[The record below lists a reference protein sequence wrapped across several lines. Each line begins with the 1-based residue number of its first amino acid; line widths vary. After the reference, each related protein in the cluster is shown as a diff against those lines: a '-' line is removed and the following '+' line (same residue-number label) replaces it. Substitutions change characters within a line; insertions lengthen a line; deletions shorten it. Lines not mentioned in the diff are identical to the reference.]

1 MAAAVCAPGTYF
13 NVVSYGRLEAFA
25 NNIATRARSLGL
37 KRGDTV
43 AIFVKDQIFHLALI
57 LGMTQIG
64 MVTLSPGST
73 ALPAGFPID
82 AVVTDA
88 DAPFRNV
95 KRIIQADR
103 TWTTGDGTVPPL
115 QRDSEDNS
123 AVARIVLTSGTTG
136 DQKAVPLTHDD
147 ILKRL
152 LTYSI
157 GFGNQVSTCARM
169 FLDVGL
175 ITSFGF
181 TWTMYML
188 ARGGTVFFRGT
199 DPAET
204 MQAFGLY
211 DVECMVASP
220 AGTAEFLD
228 YYERSPTFGCP
239 FRVMLASG
247 SLLSRSLS
255 ERVRARMCSH
265 VMATYGASEVSP
277 VAVAAAHRISHIKG
291 AVGFVAP
298 WLSVEAVDESN
309 RPLQPGAEGLIRI
322 RGHTCIAGYLGNPP
336 GSEKIFRDGWFY
348 PGDIGTI
355 TTERL
360 LVISGREK
368 DVINLGGDKINPE
381 AIELAMLSYPGII
394 HAAAFSRGNDLG
406 VDELWAMIVASSD
419 IDPDKVRNHCARN
432 LPPNFVPIRVLQ
444 VAEIPRNDMGRLNR
458 EQIAKIVDAL

>member
-1 MAAAVCAPGTYF
+1 MNFVDAFVFQARHQPMAAAVCAPGTHF

-25 NNIATRARSLGL
+25 NNIATRAGSLGL
-37 KRGDTV
+37 KRGNTV

-64 MVTLSPGST
+64 VTTLSAGSSVLPGE
-73 ALPAGFPID
+73 FPID
-82 AVVTDA
+82 AVVTDT

-95 KRIIQADR
+95 KQIIQADR
-103 TWTTGDGTVPPL
+103 TWTAGDGNAPPRP
-115 QRDSEDNS
+115 RDIDSGGNL
-123 AVARIVLTSGTTG
+123 AAARIVLTSGTTG

-169 FLDVGL
+169 FLDIGL
-175 ITSFGF
+175 TTSFGF

-247 SLLSRSLS
+247 SLLSSSLS
-255 ERVRARMCSH
+255 ERVRA
-265 VMATYGASEVSP
+265 
-277 VAVAAAHRISHIKG
+277 
-291 AVGFVAP
+291 
-298 WLSVEAVDESN
+298 
-309 RPLQPGAEGLIRI
+309 
-322 RGHTCIAGYLGNPP
+322 
-336 GSEKIFRDGWFY
+336 
-348 PGDIGTI
+348 
-355 TTERL
+355 
-360 LVISGREK
+360 
-368 DVINLGGDKINPE
+368 
-381 AIELAMLSYPGII
+381 
-394 HAAAFSRGNDLG
+394 
-406 VDELWAMIVASSD
+406 
-419 IDPDKVRNHCARN
+419 
-432 LPPNFVPIRVLQ
+432 
-444 VAEIPRNDMGRLNR
+444 
-458 EQIAKIVDAL
+458 